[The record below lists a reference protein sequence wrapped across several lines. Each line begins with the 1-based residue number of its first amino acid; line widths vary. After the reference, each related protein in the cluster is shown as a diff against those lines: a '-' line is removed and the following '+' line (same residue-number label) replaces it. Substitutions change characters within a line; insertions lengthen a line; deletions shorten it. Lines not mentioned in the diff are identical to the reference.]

1 MKKIFTLLFCLIGM
15 TLAANATDRATVDQ
29 CIQALLNGGNGNTT
43 MLTAPNLDANQ
54 DGVLNIHDVT
64 FMIQEMLQAEEAE
77 MTNRAPAKDKVDV
90 DALIKQVLETKEE
103 TPNIHDVTNAVEENN
118 KE

>member
-15 TLAANATDRATVDQ
+15 TVAANATDRATVDQ
-29 CIQALLNGGNGNTT
+29 CIQALLNGGNGNPT
-43 MLTAPNLDANQ
+43 MINTPNMDANH

-77 MTNRAPAKDKVDV
+77 MAIQASAKGKVDI